1 MKDYEMGYMKPPKSG
16 QFRPGQSGNPKG
28 RPKGSKNTY
37 KLLDEI
43 LNEKVQIVKN
53 GNPIKIPKKLAMLL
67 QAANKAA
74 KVDLKALQILIPLMI
89 EADNKN
95 EELAKVAAT
104 IRQDDMTIVKQ
115 FLKDN
120 KNG

>member
-74 KVDLKALQILIPLMI
+74 KGDLKALQILIPLMI

-104 IRQDDMTIVKQ
+104 ICQDDMTIVKQ

>member
-1 MKDYEMGYMKPPKSG
+1 MEDYEMGYMRPPKSG
-16 QFRPGQSGNPKG
+16 QFCPGQSGNPKG

-74 KVDLKALQILIPLMI
+74 KGDLKALQILIPLMI

>member
-1 MKDYEMGYMKPPKSG
+1 
-16 QFRPGQSGNPKG
+16 
-28 RPKGSKNTY
+28 
-37 KLLDEI
+37 
-43 LNEKVQIVKN
+43 
-53 GNPIKIPKKLAMLL
+53 MLL

-74 KVDLKALQILIPLMI
+74 KGDLKALQILIPLMI